1 MELILLSGL
10 GTAVLL
16 VVGLYELMR
25 EHRLRERRATV
36 QRSPVIAQAPSRVT
50 DRVTTL
56 VLK

>member
-10 GTAVLL
+10 GSAVLL
-16 VVGLYELMR
+16 VVGLYELVR

-36 QRSPVIAQAPSRVT
+36 QRSPLIAQAPTRVT
-50 DRVTTL
+50 DTVTTL